1 MLLLCAQACQE
12 ACPGFVL
19 EQLTSSSPFIHT
31 VICGLIPTS
40 TACERQGGPSA
51 SWILSSLFFQEQRK
65 SQRSARLH
73 AHPHPSSTEPL
84 RSAGSSRPDC
94 PSGSLEPWPGSG
106 ELTFWCP
113 LAQLTVFRAP
123 VSRGSLSL
131 REVLEEPKHRGDP
144 VDLRILGSYR
154 KWKHQEVET
163 PRMPQAWGLPDQ
175 IDQNL
180 CFG

>member
-1 MLLLCAQACQE
+1 MLLLCARACQE
-12 ACPGFVL
+12 ARPGLVL

-31 VICGLIPTS
+31 VICGFIPTS
-40 TACERQGGPSA
+40 TALKGKEDPMHPG
-51 SWILSSLFFQEQRK
+51 SSPHYSSK
-65 SQRSARLH
+65 SRRSARLH
-73 AHPHPSSTEPL
+73 AHPHPSSPSSTEPL
-84 RSAGSSRPDC
+84 RSTGSPRPDC

-106 ELTFWCP
+106 ELTFWRP

-131 REVLEEPKHRGDP
+131 REVLEEPKYRGDP

-175 IDQNL
+175 INQNL